1 MDGFYH
7 YVLKNE
13 KQRFLLRQKIFYITT
28 ETVTDT
34 FGQFLFCYYP
44 RNKRRIFPL
53 QKIAK
58 GTLDKLFGTV
68 RCLAELFQGKS
79 TIIYLFCVK

>member
-1 MDGFYH
+1 M
-7 YVLKNE
+7 
-13 KQRFLLRQKIFYITT
+13 LRQKYFIVQQSPSPIRLDSSYLF
-28 ETVTDT
+28 
-34 FGQFLFCYYP
+34 FGYYP

-68 RCLAELFQGKS
+68 RCLAELFQGES